1 MTKQMNTL
9 SNIGLISTFVGMLTD
24 SRSLLSFSRHDYF
37 RRLLC
42 NLFGSEMERGLLPD
56 DEKWVGKIIQD
67 ICYHNTKTILK
78 SNTMQNS
85 AKILCFGELLL
96 HFAPD
101 SEGNWLNEQ
110 SLKIY
115 IGGAEY
121 NVAAALSQWKNA
133 VKLLSALPEN
143 FVGNQLE
150 SQLKNK
156 GIEVLAEKN
165 KGRIGTFYLSSDGDM
180 QNASVVY
187 DRFPSVFTQSDFET
201 FSDEEIFSGVKWL
214 HISTI
219 TPALSDHAFR
229 KCLQIMKEAGTRN
242 ITVSLDLN
250 YRALLWQN
258 QNPHKIKEL
267 MPFVN
272 VLMGNIWSVEQ
283 FLNIPIEYEFNG
295 NFDDENLLKQAEKTA
310 LEIRREFPGVEK
322 IANTFR
328 FTNGEQVNYFATLFA
343 DEQLLISEKYNSD
356 TIKERVGS
364 GDSFM
369 AALIHGILKGNPDQ
383 QILED
388 ATKVAFKKLFVKG
401 DTIDE
406 SINIEKL

>member
-1 MTKQMNTL
+1 MQD
-9 SNIGLISTFVGMLTD
+9 ST
-24 SRSLLSFSRHDYF
+24 
-37 RRLLC
+37 
-42 NLFGSEMERGLLPD
+42 
-56 DEKWVGKIIQD
+56 
-67 ICYHNTKTILK
+67 
-78 SNTMQNS
+78 
-85 AKILCFGELLL
+85 KILCFGELLL

-110 SLKIY
+110 SLKMY
-115 IGGAEY
+115 VGGAEY
-121 NVAAALSQWKNA
+121 NVAAALSQWKNS

-143 FVGNQLE
+143 FVGTHLE
-150 SQLKNK
+150 LQLKNK

-187 DRFPSVFTQSDFET
+187 DRFPSVFTQSDFEK
-201 FSDEEIFSGVKWL
+201 FSDDEIFSEVKWL

-219 TPALSDHAFR
+219 TPALSDNAFL
-229 KCLQIMKEAGTRN
+229 KCLHIMKEARNRN

-283 FLNIPIEYEFNG
+283 FLEILVEYELNG
-295 NFDDENLLKQAEKTA
+295 KFGDENLLKQAEKTA
-310 LEIRREFPGVEK
+310 LEIRRQFPEVEK

-343 DEQLLISEKYNSD
+343 DEQLLISEKYNSEK
-356 TIKERVGS
+356 IEERVGS

-406 SINIEKL
+406 SINIETL

>member
-1 MTKQMNTL
+1 MQDL
-9 SNIGLISTFVGMLTD
+9 S
-24 SRSLLSFSRHDYF
+24 
-37 RRLLC
+37 
-42 NLFGSEMERGLLPD
+42 
-56 DEKWVGKIIQD
+56 
-67 ICYHNTKTILK
+67 
-78 SNTMQNS
+78 
-85 AKILCFGELLL
+85 KILCFGELLL

-115 IGGAEY
+115 VGGAEY
-121 NVAAALSQWKNA
+121 NVAAALSQWENS
-133 VKLLSALPEN
+133 VKLLTALPEN

-150 SQLKNK
+150 FQLKNK
-156 GIEVLAEKN
+156 GIEVLAGKTQ
-165 KGRIGTFYLSSDGDM
+165 GRIGTFYLSSDGDM

-187 DRFPSVFTQSDFET
+187 DRFPSVFTQSDFEA
-201 FSDEEIFSGVKWL
+201 FSDEEIFSDVKWL

-229 KCLQIMKEAGTRN
+229 KCLHIMKEARAKN

-258 QNPHKIKEL
+258 QSPHTIKEL

-283 FLNIPIEYEFNG
+283 FLNIPIEYELNG
-295 NFDDENLLKQAEKTA
+295 NFDDENLLKQAGKTA
-310 LEIRREFPGVEK
+310 LEIRKQFPNVES

-343 DEQLLISEKYNSD
+343 GEQLLISEKYNAD
-356 TIKERVGS
+356 KIEERVGS

-369 AALIHGILKGNPDQ
+369 AALVHGILKGNPDQ

-388 ATKVAFKKLFVKG
+388 AAKVAFKKLFVKG

>member
-1 MTKQMNTL
+1 M
-9 SNIGLISTFVGMLTD
+9 
-24 SRSLLSFSRHDYF
+24 Y
-37 RRLLC
+37 
-42 NLFGSEMERGLLPD
+42 
-56 DEKWVGKIIQD
+56 
-67 ICYHNTKTILK
+67 
-78 SNTMQNS
+78 NS

-110 SLKIY
+110 SLKMY
-115 IGGAEY
+115 VGGAEY
-121 NVAAALSQWKNA
+121 NVAAALSQWKNP

-150 SQLKNK
+150 SQLNNK
-156 GIEVLAEKN
+156 GIEVLAEKTQ
-165 KGRIGTFYLSSDGDM
+165 GRIGTFYLSSDGDM

-187 DRFPSVFTQSDFET
+187 DRFPSVFTQSDFEN
-201 FSDEEIFSGVKWL
+201 FSDDELFSEVKWL

-219 TPALSDHAFR
+219 TPALSDNAFR
-229 KCLQIMKEAGTRN
+229 KCLQIMKEARTRN
-242 ITVSLDLN
+242 IMVSIDLN

-272 VLMGNIWSVEQ
+272 VLMGNIWSVEK
-283 FLNIPIEYEFNG
+283 FLNIPVEYELNG

-310 LEIRREFPGVEK
+310 LEIRRQFPEVEK

-343 DEQLLISEKYNSD
+343 GEQLLISEKYNSD
-356 TIKERVGS
+356 TIEERVGS

-406 SINIEKL
+406 SINIETL

>member
-1 MTKQMNTL
+1 M
-9 SNIGLISTFVGMLTD
+9 GDST
-24 SRSLLSFSRHDYF
+24 
-37 RRLLC
+37 
-42 NLFGSEMERGLLPD
+42 
-56 DEKWVGKIIQD
+56 
-67 ICYHNTKTILK
+67 
-78 SNTMQNS
+78 
-85 AKILCFGELLL
+85 KILCFGELLL

-110 SLKIY
+110 SLKMY
-115 IGGAEY
+115 VGGAEY
-121 NVAAALSQWKNA
+121 NVAAALSQWKNS

-143 FVGNQLE
+143 FVGNHLE
-150 SQLKNK
+150 LQLKNK
-156 GIEVLAEKN
+156 GIEVLAEKTQ
-165 KGRIGTFYLSSDGDM
+165 GRIGTFYLSSDSDM

-187 DRFPSVFTQSDFET
+187 DRFPSVFTQSDFEV
-201 FSDEEIFSGVKWL
+201 FSDDEIFSEVNWL

-219 TPALSDHAFR
+219 TPTLSDNAFR
-229 KCLQIMKEAGTRN
+229 KCLQIMKEARNRN

-283 FLNIPIEYEFNG
+283 FLEIPVEYELNG
-295 NFDDENLLKQAEKTA
+295 KFDDENLLKQAEKTA
-310 LEIRREFPGVEK
+310 LEIRKQFPNVDK

-343 DEQLLISEKYNSD
+343 DEQLLVSEKYNSEK
-356 TIKERVGS
+356 IEERVGS

-388 ATKVAFKKLFVKG
+388 ATKIAFKKLFVKG
-401 DTIDE
+401 DIIDE
-406 SINIEKL
+406 SINIETL

>member
-1 MTKQMNTL
+1 MQ
-9 SNIGLISTFVGMLTD
+9 D
-24 SRSLLSFSRHDYF
+24 SS
-37 RRLLC
+37 
-42 NLFGSEMERGLLPD
+42 
-56 DEKWVGKIIQD
+56 
-67 ICYHNTKTILK
+67 
-78 SNTMQNS
+78 SNT
-85 AKILCFGELLL
+85 ILCFGELLL

-101 SEGNWLNEQ
+101 SHGNWLNDQ

-115 IGGAEY
+115 VGGAEY
-121 NVAAALSQWKNA
+121 NVASALAQWKNP

-143 FVGNQLE
+143 FIGKQLE

-156 GIEVLAEKN
+156 GIEMLAEKN
-165 KGRIGTFYLSSDGDM
+165 NGRIGTFYLSSDGDM

-201 FSDEEIFSGVKWL
+201 LSFDEIFSKVKWL

-219 TPALSDHAFR
+219 TPALSENAYQ
-229 KCLQIMKEAGTRN
+229 KCLDLIKESASRN

-250 YRALLWQN
+250 YRASLWEGR
-258 QNPHKIKEL
+258 NPFDTIKTL

-272 VLMGNIWSVEQ
+272 VLMGNIWSIQQ
-283 FLNIPIEYEFNG
+283 FLDIPVDYKLNG
-295 NFDDENLLKQAEKTA
+295 TFDDNNLLKQAQKSASEVQKMYPNVT
-310 LEIRREFPGVEK
+310 V

-328 FTNGEQVNYFATLFA
+328 FTSGEEVNYFATLFA
-343 DEQLLISEKYNSD
+343 DQNLLVSEHYQSD
-356 TIKERVGS
+356 KIEERVGS

-369 AALIHGILKGNPDQ
+369 AALIHGILKGNYSP

-406 SINIEKL
+406 SINIDEL

>member
-1 MTKQMNTL
+1 MQD
-9 SNIGLISTFVGMLTD
+9 ST
-24 SRSLLSFSRHDYF
+24 
-37 RRLLC
+37 
-42 NLFGSEMERGLLPD
+42 
-56 DEKWVGKIIQD
+56 
-67 ICYHNTKTILK
+67 
-78 SNTMQNS
+78 
-85 AKILCFGELLL
+85 KILCFGELLL

-121 NVAAALSQWKNA
+121 NVAVALSQWKNP

-143 FVGNQLE
+143 FIGNQLE
-150 SQLKNK
+150 SQLNNK
-156 GIEVLAEKN
+156 GIEVLAEKTQ
-165 KGRIGTFYLSSDGDM
+165 GRIGTFYLSSDGDM

-187 DRFPSVFTQSDFET
+187 DRFPSVFTQSDFEN
-201 FSDEEIFSGVKWL
+201 FSDDEIFSEVKWV

-219 TPALSDHAFR
+219 TPALSDNAFR
-229 KCLQIMKEAGTRN
+229 KCLQIMKEARTRN
-242 ITVSLDLN
+242 IAVSLDLN

-283 FLNIPIEYEFNG
+283 FLEIPVEYELNG
-295 NFDDENLLKQAEKTA
+295 KFDDENLLKQAEKTA
-310 LEIRREFPGVEK
+310 LEIRKQFPDVEK

-328 FTNGEQVNYFATLFA
+328 FTNGEQVNYFATLFT

-356 TIKERVGS
+356 TIEERVGS